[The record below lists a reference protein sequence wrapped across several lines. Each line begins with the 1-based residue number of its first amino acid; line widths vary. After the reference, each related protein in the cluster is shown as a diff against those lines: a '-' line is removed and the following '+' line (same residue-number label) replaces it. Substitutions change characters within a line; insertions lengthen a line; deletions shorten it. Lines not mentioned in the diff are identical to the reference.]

1 MVECLMYLLATL
13 FIVITVHQSNCS
25 KILCYMGKSEH
36 IDVRFHFM
44 RNITK
49 EGAIQLVHCSLQ
61 DQLLNIM
68 TKPLSWESFCKLRDK
83 LEM

>member
-1 MVECLMYLLATL
+1 
-13 FIVITVHQSNCS
+13 
-25 KILCYMGKSEH
+25 
-36 IDVRFHFM
+36 M

-83 LEM
+83 LEMWKLEPLTGLW